1 MMPVIYPDF
10 PLDLTGFFGGRHLIQ
25 FRANKMQDFRNFNLK
40 RSNLKRRD
48 SRDGRVTNV
57 NKKEVTANAK
67 PKP

>member
-40 RSNLKRRD
+40 RSNLKRR
-48 SRDGRVTNV
+48 VTNV